1 MTERKKRRQFF
12 LIATLIVIAINAI
25 LGCINMKNY
34 NISYPKTLQD
44 VQRDIEEDIVAI
56 KDRVITK
63 GSVVLLVTLQDG
75 SLCLYT
81 LKKGL
86 LTSKYKID
94 GYEFYDDNDQKY
106 FEKGLPAYIGRDCYV
121 RNYFEKYSCVVG
133 DDYHIEID
141 PETFKSNIPWDYIF
155 IRLLY
160 IEALWHFMLFVL
172 AVYEKQK
179 EEKKQLAI

>member
-12 LIATLIVIAINAI
+12 LIATLIVIAISI
-25 LGCINMKNY
+25 IFGCINMKNY

-56 KDRVITK
+56 NDREITR
-63 GSVVLLVTLQDG
+63 GSVLLLATLQDG
-75 SLCLYT
+75 SLYLYT

-94 GYEFYDDNDQKY
+94 GYELYDDNDQKY
-106 FEKGLPAYIGRDCYV
+106 FEKGLPVYDGRECLIK
-121 RNYFEKYSCVVG
+121 NYFEKFDCSVT
-133 DDYHIEID
+133 DHIEID
-141 PETFKSNIPWDYIF
+141 PETFRSNIPWDYIF
-155 IRLLY
+155 MRLLY
-160 IEALWHFMLFVL
+160 IQTLQSFMLFVL

-179 EEKKQLAI
+179 EENKQPAI